1 MNNYEEQILELKRR
15 IEVLEKAE
23 NKRIR
28 KRKMEI
34 AFGIG
39 KFLLVII
46 LTLITL
52 IAIKK
57 DIKFKELFYKYIYE
71 DSINFIIV
79 TWICLYIWKLY

>member
-1 MNNYEEQILELKRR
+1 MDELE
-15 IEVLEKAE
+15 
-23 NKRIR
+23 RIR
-28 KRKMEI
+28 NKHSKKKKDNNKSI
-34 AFGIG
+34 NLT

-71 DSINFIIV
+71 DSINFAKINE
-79 TWICLYIWKLY
+79 Y